1 MASQLIVTVAKV
13 GDYFEANPTNMPGS
27 PMVGRGKTTDEA
39 LGDFFRSYQKE
50 FGVMIVLDPSA
61 WAAERRRQKRELS
74 KR

>member
-1 MASQLIVTVAKV
+1 
-13 GDYFEANPTNMPGS
+13 
-27 PMVGRGKTTDEA
+27 MVGRGKTTDEA